1 MYRYI
6 IMPRR
11 RNLSKRKKR
20 TQIKRIYKRR
30 THSGGKIRNRRRT
43 RSGGKRRNRR
53 RTRGGYDADHLAP
66 ANPTKEDLKAERD
79 RLGEI
84 ARSFT
89 GKGDEMTQLS
99 ALSAMDR
106 KLAGT
111 ETHYE
116 PGTHKDAGDGWE
128 LKNIQDHVQR

>member
-1 MYRYI
+1 
-6 IMPRR
+6 MPRR

-53 RTRGGYDADHLAP
+53 RTRGGYNEANPAP
-66 ANPTKEDLKAERD
+66 ANPTAENLKAERT
-79 RLGEI
+79 RLGDI

-89 GKGDEMTQLS
+89 GDGTEMAQLKE
-99 ALSAMDR
+99 LSKMDR

-111 ETHYE
+111 ETHYA

-128 LKNIQDHVQR
+128 LKNIKGHAQR